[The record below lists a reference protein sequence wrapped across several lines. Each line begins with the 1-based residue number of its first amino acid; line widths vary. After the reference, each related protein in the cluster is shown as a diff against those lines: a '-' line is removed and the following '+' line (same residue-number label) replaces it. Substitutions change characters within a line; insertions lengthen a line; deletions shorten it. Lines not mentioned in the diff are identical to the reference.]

1 MGGLAIESNFFILKI
16 EKRNKMIVFDLQNV
30 GAGAQKSSGATAL
43 PATPPPRS
51 LFKRTAPVD
60 HLQ

>member
-1 MGGLAIESNFFILKI
+1 
-16 EKRNKMIVFDLQNV
+16 MIVFDLQNV
-30 GAGAQKSSGATAL
+30 GAGAQKSGGATAL
-43 PATPPPRS
+43 PATPPQRS